1 MKITHIGSV
10 LLKPTGWVLIKVK
23 TDEGITGIGEAYH
36 GAGVHQIAVDERL
49 TRPLI
54 GQDPRNVDKLFRDM
68 MGTMSAS
75 GFYQGAVMS
84 AISGIESALWD
95 ITGQAAGVPIW
106 QLLGGK
112 FRDKIRMYNDC
123 HAGET
128 ETPEAYAAKARE
140 VEARGFTAIK
150 FDIDPLPSRRD
161 RYNRCISNDDIA
173 HYVDVVTAIREGL
186 DSNTDL
192 AIDAHWFY
200 APVDILKVAHAFEDL
215 DLLWLEDPIP
225 PENIAAMEGVTK
237 STRTPICTGE
247 NFYTRFGFRD
257 LIETQA
263 ADIVSP
269 DMAKA
274 GGLLEG
280 RRIADLADM
289 YYIPIAPHNIGSPVQ
304 TVANCHVMAAVPNF
318 LVLEFHHLDDRFW
331 EGIINEGPLIQE
343 GHIDVP
349 NLPGLGVTLNED
361 LLKNNFRQEFGFF
374 D

>member
-49 TRPLI
+49 TKPLI

-68 MGTMSAS
+68 MDSMSAS

-112 FRDKIRMYNDC
+112 FRDKIRIYNDC

-128 ETPEAYAAKARE
+128 ETPEAYATKARE

-173 HYVDVVTAIREGL
+173 HYVELVTAIRESL

-263 ADIVSP
+263 ADIISP

-318 LVLEFHHLDDRFW
+318 LVLEFHHLDNPFW
-331 EGIINEGPLIQE
+331 EGIVNEGPLIQE

-361 LLKNNFRQEFGFF
+361 LIKQNFKEELGFF